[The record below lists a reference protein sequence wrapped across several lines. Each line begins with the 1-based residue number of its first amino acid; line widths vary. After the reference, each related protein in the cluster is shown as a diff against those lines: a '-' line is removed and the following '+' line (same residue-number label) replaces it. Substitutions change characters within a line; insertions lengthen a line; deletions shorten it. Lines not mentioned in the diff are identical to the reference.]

1 MADIGPRDAAPR
13 DDGPAGA
20 ASPSQTHLPEKAEVA
35 RLKKRRDFL
44 RVAAR
49 QCKAVTPGLI
59 LQAAPTP
66 PLSGRRGDS
75 RQTVA
80 ADGPADRP
88 SDRPPARPAIRVG
101 FTVSK
106 KVGNAVARNRA
117 RRRLRAAVD
126 QLLAERALPGTD
138 YVVIGRGA
146 TVDRPFD
153 ALLNDLRSAVQR
165 VGASL
170 KGGTKPAKKARD
182 R

>member
-13 DDGPAGA
+13 DDGPTGA

-66 PLSGRRGDS
+66 PPSGRRGDS
-75 RQTVA
+75 RQAVPS
-80 ADGPADRP
+80 DGPAD
-88 SDRPPARPAIRVG
+88 RPAIRVG

>member
-1 MADIGPRDAAPR
+1 MADIAPGDAVPEGE
-13 DDGPAGA
+13 GPAGA
-20 ASPSQTHLPEKAEVA
+20 AFPSQTQSPEKVEVA

-66 PLSGRRGDS
+66 RPRAPSGDDS
-75 RQTVA
+75 A
-80 ADGPADRP
+80 PAP
-88 SDRPPARPAIRVG
+88 EEATGIRVG

-146 TVDRPFD
+146 TVDRAFD

-165 VGASL
+165 VGAAL
-170 KGGTKPAKKARD
+170 KGGAKPTKKARD